1 MKQRIKRAIK
11 ETSLTLYGIG
21 IVIHDGVRL
30 YLKKRKEMLS
40 KQGEKNKTPE
50 M

>member
-1 MKQRIKRAIK
+1 MKNKIKKKIK

-30 YLKKRKEMLS
+30 YLKKRKEML
-40 KQGEKNKTPE
+40 EKNEINTKRD
-50 M
+50 

>member
-1 MKQRIKRAIK
+1 MKNKIKKKII

-30 YLKKRKEMLS
+30 YLKKRKEMLNKNETS
-40 KQGEKNKTPE
+40 EEKK
-50 M
+50 

>member
-1 MKQRIKRAIK
+1 MKNKIKKKIK
-11 ETSLTLYGIG
+11 EASLTLYGIG

-30 YLKKRKEMLS
+30 YLKKRKEMLGRQEA
-40 KQGEKNKTPE
+40 KKTAPK

>member
-1 MKQRIKRAIK
+1 MTKTEIKKKIK

-30 YLKKRKEMLS
+30 YLKKRKEML
-40 KQGEKNKTPE
+40 KRNETNKKRD
-50 M
+50 